1 MVGRGAARLASD
13 QARILE
19 SWRCSSCANAVSK
32 NLAWR
37 CQAGSLVS
45 GVRAESAEGIMP
57 ARNFAVSS
65 AVALSAARTGVKAAN
80 NMAAAS
86 VAILNEKSLFIRD
99 PQMRPRGLDLP
110 ACGKRRRS
118 KVLKS

>member
-13 QARILE
+13 QARIFD

-45 GVRAESAEGIMP
+45 GVSGESADGGMP
-57 ARNFAVSS
+57 ARKCAVSS
-65 AVALSAARTGVKAAN
+65 AVTVSAARAGKCRREQQGGRERRNFHETRN
-80 NMAAAS
+80 
-86 VAILNEKSLFIRD
+86 IFIRD
-99 PQMRPRGLDLP
+99 PQMRPRGL
-110 ACGKRRRS
+110 RRPLAENG
-118 KVLKS
+118 VNQQA

>member
-13 QARILE
+13 QARIFD
-19 SWRCSSCANAVSK
+19 SWRCSSCANALSK

-45 GVRAESAEGIMP
+45 GISGESAEGGMP
-57 ARNFAVSS
+57 ARKRAVSS
-65 AVALSAARTGVKAAN
+65 AVTVSAARAGSAAAS

-86 VAILNEKSLFIRD
+86 VAILEGSSASSFATR
-99 PQMRPRGLDLP
+99 QMRPRGDASPL
-110 ACGKRRRS
+110 AENGVNQKA
-118 KVLKS
+118 

>member
-13 QARILE
+13 QARIFE

-45 GVRAESAEGIMP
+45 GVSGESAEGIMP

-65 AVALSAARTGVKAAN
+65 AVAVSAARAAATAAN
-80 NMAAAS
+80 SMAAAS
-86 VAILNEKSLFIRD
+86 VAILTKQASFIRG
-99 PQMRPRGLDLP
+99 PRMRPRRPDLP
-110 ACGKRRRS
+110 ACGKRRKS

>member
-13 QARILE
+13 QARIFE
-19 SWRCSSCANAVSK
+19 SWRCSSWANAVSK

-45 GVRAESAEGIMP
+45 GIRGESADGIMP

-65 AVALSAARTGVKAAN
+65 AVAVSAARTGAIAPKNMAAN
-80 NMAAAS
+80 NITAAS
-86 VAILNEKSLFIRD
+86 VAILTAAIMFIRD
-99 PQMRPRGLDLP
+99 PQQRP
-110 ACGKRRRS
+110 
-118 KVLKS
+118 